1 MRDDSVSISGFRAD
15 APGRKLPPTPW
26 GLLPPKMRVLLIHSS
41 MPVGR
46 WLKSALD
53 SDNACEVALEE
64 VRGVAL
70 ALVHL
75 RDEVFDAILLCHE
88 TGELNA
94 LESLDAIR
102 AGSSDEQPILVL
114 GTVAAPEMTDLCYE
128 SGADAYLCIHTTTTR
143 TLLWELARARERQQ
157 LLGENRRMR
166 LAQHHRLQ
174 QEHDESARLLRQQR
188 SLIAGLELI
197 EGSLTIDVDGEPAIP
212 ERSHAGGD
220 GVAAATVLPP
230 LPESLRGHY
239 RELLR
244 TYVIMGSGNLAE
256 EMTRLAEMLINV
268 ELTPRQLMLLHLQV
282 LEEIIAT
289 LGSRSARHV
298 LNRADLL
305 ILEVMM
311 NLADGYRVRQARPA
325 RPPRQRFLPGFDP
338 SSQRAAG

>member
-1 MRDDSVSISGFRAD
+1 
-15 APGRKLPPTPW
+15 
-26 GLLPPKMRVLLIHSS
+26 MRVLLINGS

-46 WLKSALD
+46 WLNSALD

-64 VRGVAL
+64 VRGLAL
-70 ALVHL
+70 ALVRL
-75 RDEVFDAILLCHE
+75 RDEAFDAILLCHE
-88 TGELNA
+88 TAELNA

-114 GTVAAPEMTDLCYE
+114 GTAPPTEMTDVCYE
-128 SGADAYLCIHTTTTR
+128 SGADAYICIHTTTTR

-166 LAQHHRLQ
+166 SAQHHRLQ

-188 SLIAGLELI
+188 SLIAGLASI
-197 EGSLTIDVDGEPAIP
+197 EGSPAIDTDEEP
-212 ERSHAGGD
+212 ETPARSHAILD
-220 GVAAATVLPP
+220 GSVEATVVLS
-230 LPESLRGHY
+230 LPEPLRIHY

-282 LEEIIAT
+282 LEETIGS

-311 NLADGYRVRQARPA
+311 NLAEGYRVRQARSR

-338 SSQRAAG
+338 SSLRAAG

>member
-1 MRDDSVSISGFRAD
+1 
-15 APGRKLPPTPW
+15 
-26 GLLPPKMRVLLIHSS
+26 MRVLLINGS

-46 WLKSALD
+46 WLKSALAT
-53 SDNACEVALEE
+53 DNACEVALEE
-64 VRGVAL
+64 VQGLAL
-70 ALVHL
+70 ALVRL

-88 TGELNA
+88 TGELDA
-94 LESLDAIR
+94 LKSLDAIR

-114 GTVAAPEMTDLCYE
+114 GTAACTEMTDLCYE
-128 SGADAYLCIHTTTTR
+128 SGADAYLCIHATTTR

-166 LAQHHRLQ
+166 SAQHHRLQ

-188 SLIAGLELI
+188 SLIAGLQSIGGLPP
-197 EGSLTIDVDGEPAIP
+197 IDADEEPEIL
-212 ERSHAGGD
+212 ERSQAGRVDAG
-220 GVAAATVLPP
+220 AATVLPS
-230 LPESLRGHY
+230 LPESLRSHY

-282 LEEIIAT
+282 LEEIIRS

-311 NLADGYRVRQARPA
+311 NLAEGYRGRQSRSR
-325 RPPRQRFLPGFDP
+325 RPPRQQFLPGFDP